1 MNARYTKS
9 SEKYMCIWLRRNAP
23 RPQRASARRQRAT
36 SRSGSGLCVSAP
48 VSASSAAAGAGP
60 SAVAPSS
67 SGCESSGCASISGTV
82 RARTPLRGWVRRQG
96 RESERTLLLV
106 LVLASKKRNQLDR
119 RLRFLLRRLIKILRP
134 PFDLHA
140 PVRVVRCV
148 IGAEFTPATRTHRWR
163 ARNPCFCFIFRRFGC
178 AKMEDAFRACVV
190 SARRRGQGSP
200 HAPGTCA

>member
-96 RESERTLLLV
+96 TQERTL
-106 LVLASKKRNQLDR
+106 LASKKRNQLDR

-140 PVRVVRCV
+140 PVHVVGCELGPEDRTRSRRALTAGV
-148 IGAEFTPATRTHRWR
+148 RGTRASASSFADSAGWGNEGGAFRGMTCR
-163 ARNPCFCFIFRRFGC
+163 ARARGARGC
-178 AKMEDAFRACVV
+178 
-190 SARRRGQGSP
+190 P
-200 HAPGTCA
+200 HAPDTCA